1 MYTCFCS
8 CHYFILFDIKVLTLT
23 GSVSRST
30 SSVNMGSLAPTLSVF
45 LSLLFISGSCGA
57 ALECS
62 SEGVECDYSETSIID
77 IMMQVPS
84 VEECR
89 QLCQDEASCHYITY
103 FDQDWRLKRT
113 FAKFDIS
120 QSRRRPLSTLLKE
133 KWLLLTTFTFKT
145 L

>member
-1 MYTCFCS
+1 MTLSSMMTLMRVTGHRQARHRGDPGRDQPTPVHLYTCTMEG
-8 CHYFILFDIKVLTLT
+8 V
-23 GSVSRST
+23 
-30 SSVNMGSLAPTLSVF
+30 
-45 LSLLFISGSCGA
+45 
-57 ALECS
+57 CS

>member
-1 MYTCFCS
+1 
-8 CHYFILFDIKVLTLT
+8 
-23 GSVSRST
+23 
-30 SSVNMGSLAPTLSVF
+30 MGCLAPTLSVF
-45 LSLLFISGSCGA
+45 LPLLFISGSYGA

-103 FDQDWRLKRT
+103 FDQD
-113 FAKFDIS
+113 
-120 QSRRRPLSTLLKE
+120 
-133 KWLLLTTFTFKT
+133 
-145 L
+145 